1 LALFDNIPGW
11 KVFSTGIGIAG
22 LVVVGYFIWVWFFAV
37 PDDLKP
43 LQRQAAEHALEQLAE
58 TYAAKVRFEG
68 PQNVVVMAVHGDTT
82 NNQIREMLMR
92 RLNRIEG
99 ISADVPR
106 SPTLEQRAGALVR
119 GLIRDRDDSDPD
131 PSTVFED
138 AGEADEVLTVSVT
151 RNWSGADSGI
161 FEIEVFRIARDDTP
175 ERTPV
180 VLDIERLRGHSGTA
194 RTDDITVAPSGPGF
208 WAHLWAWLWRAAIVL
223 AVTVAL
229 PFLAWP
235 ALRVAFRQD
244 SNALNASLLLLLTA
258 VDLLLVFVLVGF
270 TFSTAA
276 VISAAILLPAALLYN
291 FRILSV
297 LETQA

>member
-22 LVVVGYFIWVWFFAV
+22 LAVVGYFIWVWFFAV

-43 LQRQAAEHALEQLAE
+43 LQRQAADHALDLLAE
-58 TYAAKVRFEG
+58 EYAAKVRFEG

-92 RLNRIEG
+92 RLNRLEG
-99 ISADVPR
+99 VSADVPR

-119 GLIRDRDDSDPD
+119 GLIRDRGEADPD
-131 PSTVFED
+131 PSAVFED
-138 AGEADEVLTVSVT
+138 AGEADEVLTLSVT

-161 FEIEVFRIARDDTP
+161 FEIEVYRIARDDTP

-180 VLDIERLRGHSGTA
+180 VLDMQRIRGLSGTA
-194 RTDDITVAPSGPGF
+194 RTDDTPLVAAGPGF
-208 WAHLWAWLWRAAIVL
+208 WSHLWAWLWRAAVVL
-223 AVTVAL
+223 VVTAAL
-229 PFLAWP
+229 PFLTWP
-235 ALRVAFRQD
+235 GLRVAFRQD
-244 SNALNASLLLLLTA
+244 SNALNGGLLMLLTA
-258 VDLLLVFVLVGF
+258 VDVLLVFVLVGF
-270 TFSTAA
+270 AFTTAA
-276 VISAAILLPAALLYN
+276 VISAAILLPVALLYN
-291 FRILSV
+291 FRILNV